1 MLMEPADI
9 YANSGKDFSKSN
21 LPGDTVDLELMLL
34 NYQLA
39 DFFKIHSS
47 SGKKLTDGFSG
58 IKIPNAENL
67 KYNICTATLEP
78 HQVIHHTFC
87 GI

>member
-9 YANSGKDFSKSN
+9 YANSGKDFSESN
-21 LPGDTVDLELMLL
+21 LPGHTVDLELMPLSH
-34 NYQLA
+34 QLA

-47 SGKKLTDGFSG
+47 SEKKLTDGFSG
-58 IKIPNAENL
+58 TKIPNTENL
-67 KYNICTATLEP
+67 KYKVCTATFEP

-87 GI
+87 GT